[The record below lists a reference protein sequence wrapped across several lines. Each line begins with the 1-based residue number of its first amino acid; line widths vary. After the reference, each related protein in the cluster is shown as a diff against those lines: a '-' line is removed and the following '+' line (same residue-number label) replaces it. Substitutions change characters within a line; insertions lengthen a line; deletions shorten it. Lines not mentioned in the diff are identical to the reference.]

1 MALSPAESAQA
12 VIRTAWDRDRAAH
25 EAQRWGLTGD
35 RFDVLVKLAGQAP
48 APGDLAVALR
58 RKIIDPERFRL
69 GIAQGN
75 LRNEWAEVVRQLA
88 VQQPSPTAMLQAELE
103 GQLTHAEA
111 LDRYVKLGGDPDYYQ
126 VLFDTQGQ
134 APSPLEAAEAARR
147 GIIPWAGR
155 GPGVTSFEQAFLEGP
170 WRNKWLDAYR
180 ALSQYLPP
188 PRTITAMYREGSLS
202 HDQAASLLQRQGV
215 PPELVTAYLSSGSA
229 QKVEKGRDLA
239 QAAMLALYRDR
250 ITDRGQAAAML
261 QSIKYDAHEADY
273 LLKVVD
279 LEVAQRFMTAAVGRV
294 HSLYVGHKIAQA
306 AVKSTLASLKVPA
319 DNIEQLVSVWSLERQ
334 ANVRTLTAADYRSA
348 FAKGLLTREQA
359 SDQLV
364 QLGYTAHDAWL
375 YLSLHAGKPLP
386 GEPGASA

>member
-1 MALSPAESAQA
+1 
-12 VIRTAWDRDRAAH
+12 
-25 EAQRWGLTGD
+25 
-35 RFDVLVKLAGQAP
+35 
-48 APGDLAVALR
+48 
-58 RKIIDPERFRL
+58 
-69 GIAQGN
+69 
-75 LRNEWAEVVRQLA
+75 
-88 VQQPSPTAMLQAELE
+88 
-103 GQLTHAEA
+103 
-111 LDRYVKLGGDPDYYQ
+111 
-126 VLFDTQGQ
+126 
-134 APSPLEAAEAARR
+134 
-147 GIIPWAGR
+147 
-155 GPGVTSFEQAFLEGP
+155 FEQAFLEGP

-294 HSLYVGHKIAQA
+294 HSLYVGHKIALA
-306 AVKSTLASLKVPA
+306 AVKSTLASLKAPA
-319 DNIEQLVSVWSLERQ
+319 DAQAAIEQRAAQ
-334 ANVRTLTAADYRSA
+334 AAEQLPPSPPPPPSAEQPQEAPHDQPRS
-348 FAKGLLTREQA
+348 
-359 SDQLV
+359 
-364 QLGYTAHDAWL
+364 
-375 YLSLHAGKPLP
+375 
-386 GEPGASA
+386 